1 MKIGISRYRPDIDDH
16 APVQI
21 YYNVPEDGSY
31 IEFLRQIEV
40 KSHDQIWVDKNK
52 QICVPCRMKRI
63 LTYQFGLQGVVIH
76 EFED

>member
-1 MKIGISRYRPDIDDH
+1 MKIGISRHQSNGDY

-31 IEFLRQIEV
+31 LKFLEEMDINH
-40 KSHDQIWVDKNK
+40 HDQIWVDKNK
-52 QICVPCRMKRI
+52 QICMPCRLRRMI
-63 LTYQFGLQGVVIH
+63 TYQFGLQGVEIH